1 MGKPSPCPS
10 KAWITRMPR
19 DALSTTGGVRD
30 RRGKTK
36 ICGLV
41 ERERV
46 GNAEF
51 ARYREKGTKGNNT
64 THTLRRGRGGL
75 GYPRIS

>member
-1 MGKPSPCPS
+1 MISLAP
-10 KAWITRMPR
+10 ALPR
-19 DALSTTGGVRD
+19 HGSRGCLADALSTTGGVRD

-46 GNAEF
+46 GYTEF
-51 ARYREKGTKGNNT
+51 ARYRKKKNKAIYPPDPGEEGDGVDWD
-64 THTLRRGRGGL
+64 TLL
-75 GYPRIS
+75 C